1 MGQQTSSPGRGGQ
14 PVAREPIVVY
24 EDRPVDRGLDGIS
37 FSSALACERC
47 QLSVAKGISTSS
59 VNIYRESGMVT
70 NEECAKFSQDF
81 KRVQQRQ
88 MAFRE
93 FKRNLQAGKYLRGI

>member
-1 MGQQTSSPGRGGQ
+1 MGAGQSSSRG
-14 PVAREPIVVY
+14 EPIVVY
-24 EDRPVDRGLDGIS
+24 EDRPIDRGLDGIS

-59 VNIYRESGMVT
+59 VTIYRESGMVT
-70 NEECAKFSQDF
+70 NEECALFSRDF
-81 KRVQQRQ
+81 KRVQQKQ